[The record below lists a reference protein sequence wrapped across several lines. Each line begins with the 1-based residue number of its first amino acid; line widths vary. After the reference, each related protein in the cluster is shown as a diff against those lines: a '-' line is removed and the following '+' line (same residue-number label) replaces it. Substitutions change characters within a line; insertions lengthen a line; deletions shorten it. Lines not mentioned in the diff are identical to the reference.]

1 MPRISTIPTL
11 YDEAKQI
18 HLSELKAWKYLAP
31 NQHKSGTITWSRNG
45 RQTGRINIIVNTQPK
60 APYLELDY
68 SYGEE
73 PRKYRVPLVS
83 VPSNLGKGKVW
94 YFLCPH
100 TRKRCRKLY
109 SVGGY
114 FLHREAFEG
123 VMYEK
128 QTYSANNRQLLQLF
142 EQSYTENIYDELH
155 QKYFKKHYA
164 GKPTK
169 RYLRLKRKLAIAERF
184 SLQDIDGMYQGIIPK
199 GF

>member
-1 MPRISTIPTL
+1 MPRISTLPTL
-11 YDEAKQI
+11 YDEALQIYLSKLKQWGY
-18 HLSELKAWKYLAP
+18 LKP
-31 NQHKSGTITWSRNG
+31 NQHQSGTITWSRNG
-45 RQTGRINIIVNTQPK
+45 YRRGGIGIVVNTRSA
-60 APYLELDY
+60 APYLKLDY
-68 SYGEE
+68 KYGDE
-73 PRKYRVPLVS
+73 PRNYRVSLVT

-94 YFLCPH
+94 YFLCPQ
-100 TRKRCRKLY
+100 TGKRCRKLY

-114 FLHREAFEG
+114 FLHREAFTR
-123 VMYEK
+123 VYYEK
-128 QTYSANNRQLLQLF
+128 QTYSSNNRRLLQLF

-184 SLQDIDGMYQGIIPK
+184 SLRDIDGMYQGIIPK